1 MSRGSPQTKYR
12 NTDATNGRKPKV
24 VVSFT
29 ADVRTLE
36 ALEALVDRLSVD
48 DGEIVSASAAIRR
61 AVVYMERLTRKG
73 DQ

>member
-1 MSRGSPQTKYR
+1 MTRGSPQTKYR
-12 NTDATNGRKPKV
+12 NATTDGPKPKV

-29 ADVRTLE
+29 ADAATLE
-36 ALEALVDRLSVD
+36 ALEALVDRLAAD
-48 DGEIVSASAAIRR
+48 DQQIVSASAAIRR